1 MIFSELITARMTAM
15 SIFGSDVGRNFST
28 RC

>member
-28 RC
+28 CC